1 MKKEFEI
8 YQDNKGNV
16 YTITTEL
23 EELLLQDFYE
33 AMKRNNEKQERI
45 DKAIVYIENN
55 SYETGSEDM
64 YAINV
69 DELLKILKGDDDL

>member
-1 MKKEFEI
+1 MIPLIDIISPLEEALKKR
-8 YQDNKGNV
+8 DK
-16 YTITTEL
+16 EL
-23 EELLLQDFYE
+23 EEVYKGVEQL
-33 AMKRNNEKQERI
+33 NNI
-45 DKAIVYIENN
+45 IHKAIVYIENN